1 MGGCTEL
8 GTSSTMVTGRQWLGT
23 ACLCGCMGQQGA
35 AGSGFERWLQA
46 LDTMLV
52 PAASRSHDHFGHE
65 NWDHQLKLAVAWN
78 RVDMARSEIFTD
90 ERQWKVRL
98 LGAALGRGA
107 WRHPPTPAPGERC
120 HGRPTGLRV
129 GPAVSRV
136 EAGGPGV
143 CPSPPAGATPAR
155 PRAPGAQ
162 DAVTRRGPAP
172 SPSPQSCT
180 PSWRPPSSPTSPSS

>member
-1 MGGCTEL
+1 MTRRWGQGRELRGARVVTARAPHSDDTEGMGGCTEL

-107 WRHPPTPAPGERC
+107 WRHPPPPPPVSGAMDARRASVWAQPSPGWRREARACVLLPQLEPHLPVPVPGE
-120 HGRPTGLRV
+120 H
-129 GPAVSRV
+129 
-136 EAGGPGV
+136 
-143 CPSPPAGATPAR
+143 
-155 PRAPGAQ
+155 
-162 DAVTRRGPAP
+162 RR
-172 SPSPQSCT
+172 
-180 PSWRPPSSPTSPSS
+180 R